1 MLVEAFLHE
10 AVETVTDDTLR
21 TAVTRALDNWW
32 SRQGAP
38 A

>member
-21 TAVTRALDNWW
+21 GALTRALDAWW
-32 SRQGAP
+32 ERQGA
-38 A
+38 AA